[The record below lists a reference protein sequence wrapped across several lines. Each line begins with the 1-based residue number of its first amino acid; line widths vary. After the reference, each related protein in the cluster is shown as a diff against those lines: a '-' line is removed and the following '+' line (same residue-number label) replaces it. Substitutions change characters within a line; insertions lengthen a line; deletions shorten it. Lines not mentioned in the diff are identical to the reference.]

1 MNFEFHIL
9 IGMLGGVFYL
19 ASHSMRRMVPLR
31 VLALTSNVL
40 FLTYA
45 VIYAD
50 YKIAKLIVLPE
61 FLLNLILLPV
71 NARRLIEILR
81 LTRQIEHASTDT
93 PVSEWLLPHM
103 HLHKHHA
110 GDTLFHK
117 GDKAESIYYLA
128 HGRLN
133 LVEISEHLEA
143 GALLGEI
150 GLFSP
155 THTRTLTVICDTD
168 CEIYQMSDEEVYQL
182 YYQNPKLGFY
192 FMRLIAE
199 RLHSDIRHYK
209 EAAQLS
215 QGELNGAE
223 KS

>member
-1 MNFEFHIL
+1 MHFEFYTL

-31 VLALTSNVL
+31 VLALASNVL
-40 FLTYA
+40 FLIYA
-45 VIYAD
+45 VFYAHFS
-50 YKIAKLIVLPE
+50 IAKLITLPE

-71 NARRLIEILR
+71 NARRLFEILR
-81 LTRQIEHASTDT
+81 LTRQIEHANANS

-103 HLHKHHA
+103 HLHKHSA
-110 GDTLFHK
+110 GHTLFRK
-117 GDKAESIYYLA
+117 GDAADCIFYLA
-128 HGRLN
+128 HGKLRLE
-133 LVEISEHLEA
+133 EISETLEP

-155 THTRTLTVICDTD
+155 THVRTLTVTCETD
-168 CEIYQMSDEEVYQL
+168 CELYRMSDEEVYQL

-209 EAAQLS
+209 NAA
-215 QGELNGAE
+215 EVN
-223 KS
+223 